1 MRYLVIFIFFTN
13 LLFAQ
18 NFDSG
23 HLVLDGD
30 GDKVVIFSNPM
41 LDLIETDFTFEI
53 VFEIVEYNQSY
64 NSTLFTKRTGQDNEG
79 YYAGIAGTAYSM
91 SGHLNY
97 QMAHGLSPQV
107 IGETLI
113 PLNQKFHVAFV
124 YSRQDNI
131 MMIYLNGVLD
141 GITNNFPQNINLND
155 ANLYIGYDYYA
166 NAYYFKGKLDEAR
179 IWTLA
184 RTQEEIQAYMNSELP
199 ASIYENPGSGLI
211 AYYKFNETE
220 NLGIGDDG
228 LADDIR
234 DYGPYG
240 FHGDLEGDAHIEYN
254 FNGWEVPVTI
264 SDASQGETTRSLYFG
279 LEATATAGLDNHL
292 GEVVLPPVPPVGA
305 YDVRFILPDES
316 GSLRDYRNSENTT
329 SSWKMKIQP
338 GQPGYPMTLS
348 WNPDILPEGEFLLTD
363 AVTGG
368 DIINVD
374 MKTVNTLVIE
384 NSSIN
389 MLDIN
394 YTLITGRT
402 FAVNGGWNIVS
413 APLVNENMSAG
424 VLFSGASSDLFTYN
438 NGYTPVSTL
447 ENGKG
452 YWVKYDE
459 PSVIAHYGS
468 SPGGQIA
475 VSEGWNL
482 VGPFAEEISIGNISS
497 TPAGIINSSYYEF
510 NELYTTTTILKPG
523 KGYWVKASQSGF
535 ISLGVKIEAPVRL
548 DLQATPEGSGIITIR
563 TEDGLVKR
571 LYLSKKNVDITGYEL
586 PPVPPAGVKDIRFDS
601 GTYVENID
609 GYNKGIVVS
618 GIDGEVEI
626 EVEGISLT
634 LENNGSKL
642 ELKDG
647 EVKSVRISKSE
658 RLSVSTAGM
667 INTYYLANCYPN
679 PFNPSTNIKYNIA
692 EEEEVSLIVY
702 DILGNKVK
710 TLVDGMES
718 AGEHNVKFD
727 GRELSSGVYIYKLVT
742 RSFNATK
749 KMILMK

>member
-1 MRYLVIFIFFTN
+1 
-13 LLFAQ
+13 
-18 NFDSG
+18 
-23 HLVLDGD
+23 
-30 GDKVVIFSNPM
+30 
-41 LDLIETDFTFEI
+41 
-53 VFEIVEYNQSY
+53 
-64 NSTLFTKRTGQDNEG
+64 
-79 YYAGIAGTAYSM
+79 
-91 SGHLNY
+91 
-97 QMAHGLSPQV
+97 
-107 IGETLI
+107 
-113 PLNQKFHVAFV
+113 
-124 YSRQDNI
+124 
-131 MMIYLNGVLD
+131 
-141 GITNNFPQNINLND
+141 
-155 ANLYIGYDYYA
+155 
-166 NAYYFKGKLDEAR
+166 
-179 IWTLA
+179 
-184 RTQEEIQAYMNSELP
+184 
-199 ASIYENPGSGLI
+199 
-211 AYYKFNETE
+211 
-220 NLGIGDDG
+220 
-228 LADDIR
+228 
-234 DYGPYG
+234 
-240 FHGDLEGDAHIEYN
+240 
-254 FNGWEVPVTI
+254 
-264 SDASQGETTRSLYFG
+264 
-279 LEATATAGLDNHL
+279 
-292 GEVVLPPVPPVGA
+292 
-305 YDVRFILPDES
+305 
-316 GSLRDYRNSENTT
+316 
-329 SSWKMKIQP
+329 
-338 GQPGYPMTLS
+338 
-348 WNPDILPEGEFLLTD
+348 
-363 AVTGG
+363 
-368 DIINVD
+368 

-482 VGPFAEEISIGNISS
+482 VGPFAEEISTGNISS

-510 NELYTTTTILKPG
+510 NELYTTSTILKPG

-642 ELKDG
+642 ELRDG

-658 RLSVSTAGM
+658 RLSISTAGM

-710 TLVDGMES
+710 TLVDAVES